1 MLRALRGAAELLSTA
16 LVKRNGEM
24 AARRFLSTPT
34 QEAVAAA
41 ETALKSATDVNT
53 ETAEVVTSS
62 PEDSGEPAAKVQQLT
77 QPYSQE
83 AITKLKLD
91 QYPLYVEREWW
102 KTGKRMTF
110 WASWRQLRD
119 VKRREQ
125 IQEVGADRMRL
136 KAIKF
141 NTILPQAIRDE
152 AAEKMQTARKYDHP
166 RLILNMCQ
174 FTGRQRGKIK
184 PYRLSRHLFRRFA
197 DRSAL
202 SGVQRAMW

>member
-1 MLRALRGAAELLSTA
+1 MLRALRGAADLLSTA
-16 LVKRNGEM
+16 LYKNEM
-24 AARRFLSTPT
+24 MMSRRYLSTPAP
-34 QEAVAAA
+34 EPAKPSSE
-41 ETALKSATDVNT
+41 ETTESTEPATSV
-53 ETAEVVTSS
+53 
-62 PEDSGEPAAKVQQLT
+62 EDAGEPMKEKRIT
-77 QPYSQE
+77 QPYSSE
-83 AITKLKLD
+83 ALTKLKLD

-152 AAEKMQTARKYDHP
+152 AAEKMQKARKYDHP

>member
-1 MLRALRGAAELLSTA
+1 
-16 LVKRNGEM
+16 
-24 AARRFLSTPT
+24 
-34 QEAVAAA
+34 
-41 ETALKSATDVNT
+41 
-53 ETAEVVTSS
+53 
-62 PEDSGEPAAKVQQLT
+62 
-77 QPYSQE
+77 
-83 AITKLKLD
+83 
-91 QYPLYVEREWW
+91 
-102 KTGKRMTF
+102 MTF

-152 AAEKMQTARKYDHP
+152 AAEKMQKARKYDHP